1 MSSLSP
7 FDGSISRRELLQRSS
22 IGFGQLAL
30 ASLLA
35 GNRRAGAG
43 QVDGGANPLAAQTP
57 RLTQRAK
64 SVIFCF
70 MQGGPSHVDTFDH
83 KPMLEQNDNKPIPLE
98 NVDGNQGRTGNI
110 LKPFWR
116 FRKRGQSGIA
126 VSDLFPHIGQCVDDI
141 CFINSMQTAGA
152 SHFPEQM
159 RLHTGS
165 DRLIRPTL
173 GSWVLYGLGS
183 ENENLPGF
191 ITICPCY
198 NFGNVTLLRGAFLP
212 SAYQMV
218 PIGRSNAISAPP
230 SFRKATFR
238 NTQNPDL
245 SPDLQRKQL
254 NFVAR
259 MNRRQLELSGAD
271 AELEGRIASFET
283 AFRMQAAAP
292 PLLDFSG
299 ETRETLN
306 LYGVDQSGK
315 TENYARQCLLARRLV
330 ERGVR
335 FVELYHAPNSN
346 DSGWDQHNELAR
358 YHSSHALE
366 VDKPI
371 AGLLTDLK
379 RRGLLDETL
388 VVWGGEFGRSPGAE
402 VTSKRGGRDHHPW
415 GFTFWMAGGGIKG
428 GIKYGRTDDYG
439 YHAIE
444 NPVNF
449 HDLHATILH
458 LLGLDHQQLTF
469 QHGTEQV
476 RLTDALNG
484 LDGNVVHDII
494 A

>member
-1 MSSLSP
+1 MTTSP
-7 FDGSISRRELLQRSS
+7 PAPHWLSRRELLQKSS
-22 IGFGQLAL
+22 VGFGQLAL

-35 GNRRAGAG
+35 QQQPAHADRR
-43 QVDGGANPLAAQTP
+43 VNPLASRSPQFAP
-57 RLTQRAK
+57 RAR

-70 MQGGPSHVDTFDH
+70 MQGGPSHVDTFDY
-83 KPMLEQNDNKPIPLE
+83 KPLLTRNNNKTIPLA
-98 NVDGNQGRTGNI
+98 NVDGNHGRTGKI

-116 FRKRGQSGIA
+116 FRKYGQSGIE
-126 VSDLFPHIGQCVDDI
+126 VSDLFPHIGRCVDDI
-141 CFINSMQTAGA
+141 CFINSMHTAGA

-165 DRLIRPTL
+165 ERLIRPTL
-173 GSWVLYGLGS
+173 GSWVLYGLGT

-198 NFGNVTLLRGAFLP
+198 NFGNITLLRSAFLP

-218 PIGRSNAISAPP
+218 PIGRSNAISPP
-230 SFRKATFR
+230 PPFREATFR
-238 NTQNPDL
+238 HTQHPHR
-245 SPDLQRKQL
+245 SRKLQRKQL
-254 NFVAR
+254 DFVSALNQR
-259 MNRRQLELSGAD
+259 KLEQTGPD

-283 AFRMQAAAP
+283 AFRMQTAAP
-292 PLLDFSG
+292 PLLNYAD
-299 ETRETLN
+299 ETPETLK
-306 LYGVDQSGK
+306 LYGVDQAGP

-358 YHSSHALE
+358 YHASHARE
-366 VDKPI
+366 VDQPI
-371 AGLLTDLK
+371 AALLIDLK

-388 VVWGGEFGRSPGAE
+388 VVWGGEFGRSPGDE

-415 GFTFWMAGGGIKG
+415 GFTFWLAGGGVQG

-439 YHAIE
+439 YHAVE
-444 NPVNF
+444 KRVNF

-458 LLGLDHQQLTF
+458 LLGLDHRQLTF
-469 QHGTEQV
+469 QHGAEQV

-484 LDGNVVHDII
+484 LDGNVLHDIMT
-494 A
+494 

>member
-1 MSSLSP
+1 MTMPPTANRWL
-7 FDGSISRRELLQRSS
+7 SRREVLQKSS
-22 IGFGQLAL
+22 VGFGQVAL

-35 GNRRAGAG
+35 QQQTARADR
-43 QVDGGANPLAAQTP
+43 QINPLAP
-57 RLTQRAK
+57 RPPQFVPRAR

-70 MQGGPSHVDTFDH
+70 MQGGPSHVDTFDY
-83 KPMLEQNDNKPIPLE
+83 KPLLTRNNNKTIPLA
-98 NVDGNQGRTGNI
+98 NADGNHGRTGKI

-116 FRKRGQSGIA
+116 FRKYGQSGIE
-126 VSDLFPHIGQCVDDI
+126 VSDLFPHIGRCVDAI
-141 CFINSMQTAGA
+141 CFINSMYTAGA

-165 DRLIRPTL
+165 ERLIRPTL
-173 GSWVLYGLGS
+173 GSWVLYGLGT

-198 NFGNVTLLRGAFLP
+198 NFGNITLLRSAFLP

-218 PIGRSNAISAPP
+218 PIGRSNAISPPP

-238 NTQNPDL
+238 HTRHPHR
-245 SPDLQRKQL
+245 SRALQRKQL
-254 NFVAR
+254 DFVSAL
-259 MNRRQLELSGAD
+259 NRRKLVQTGPD

-283 AFRMQAAAP
+283 AFRMQTAAP
-292 PLLDFSG
+292 PLLNYAD
-299 ETRETLN
+299 ETVETLK
-306 LYGVDQSGK
+306 LYGGDKPGP

-358 YHSSHALE
+358 YHASHARE
-366 VDKPI
+366 VDQPI
-371 AGLLTDLK
+371 AALLIDLK

-388 VVWGGEFGRSPGAE
+388 VVWGGEFGRSPGDE

-415 GFTFWMAGGGIKG
+415 GFTFWLAGGGVQG
-428 GIKYGRTDDYG
+428 GIKYGSTDEYG
-439 YHAIE
+439 YHAVE
-444 NPVNF
+444 NRVNF

-458 LLGLDHQQLTF
+458 LLGLDHRQLTF
-469 QHGTEQV
+469 QHGSEQV

-484 LDGNVVHDII
+484 LDGNVLHDII
-494 A
+494 S

>member
-1 MSSLSP
+1 MPLSTP
-7 FDGSISRRELLQRSS
+7 SHMFSRRELLQKSS

-35 GNRRAGAG
+35 ENCPVRADQQDVAS
-43 QVDGGANPLAAQTP
+43 DRLAARP
-57 RLTQRAK
+57 GRIAPKAR

-70 MQGGPSHVDTFDH
+70 MQGGPSHVDTFDY
-83 KPMLEQNDNKPIPLE
+83 KPLLIRDENKPIPLDDTDR
-98 NVDGNQGRTGNI
+98 NDGRTGNI
-110 LKPFWR
+110 LRPFWN
-116 FRKRGQSGIA
+116 FRKYGQSGIE
-126 VSDLFPHIGQCVDDI
+126 VSDLFPHIGRCVDDI

-165 DRLIRPTL
+165 DRLQRPTL
-173 GSWVLYGLGS
+173 GSWVLYGLGT
-183 ENENLPGF
+183 ENQNLPGF

-198 NFGNVTLLRGAFLP
+198 NFGSITLLRGAFLP

-230 SFRKATFR
+230 PFKEATFR
-238 NTQNPDL
+238 NTSRPDL
-245 SPDLQRKQL
+245 PPDLQRKQL
-254 NFVAR
+254 DFVAR

-283 AFRMQAAAP
+283 AFRMQSAAP
-292 PLLDFSG
+292 PLLDYSD
-299 ETRETLN
+299 ETEETLK
-306 LYGVDQSGK
+306 LYGVDEPGP

-335 FVELYHAPNSN
+335 FVELYHAPSSN
-346 DSGWDQHNELAR
+346 DSGWDQHNELAK
-358 YHSSHALE
+358 YHALHARE

-371 AGLLTDLK
+371 AALIIDLK

-388 VVWGGEFGRSPGAE
+388 IVWGGEFGRSPGDE
-402 VTSKRGGRDHHPW
+402 VTSNRGGRDHHPW
-415 GFTFWMAGGGIKG
+415 GFTFWMAGGGVKG
-428 GIKYGRTDDYG
+428 GLKYGRTDDYG

-444 NPVNF
+444 NRVNF

-458 LLGLDHQQLTF
+458 LLGIDHQQLTF
-469 QHGTEQV
+469 QHGSESV
-476 RLTDALNG
+476 RLTDALDG
-484 LDGNVVHDII
+484 LEGRVVHDII